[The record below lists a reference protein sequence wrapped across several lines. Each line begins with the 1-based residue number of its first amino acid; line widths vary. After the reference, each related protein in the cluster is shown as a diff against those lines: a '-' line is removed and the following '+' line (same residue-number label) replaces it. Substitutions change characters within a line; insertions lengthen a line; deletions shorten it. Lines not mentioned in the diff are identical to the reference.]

1 VVVPVEPAVVEE
13 VVPDVV
19 PDVDPVVV
27 APTTVTA
34 GWRLFAISAATPT
47 VSATVA
53 TAAAALIATARFR

>member
-1 VVVPVEPAVVEE
+1 VDEA
-13 VVPDVV
+13 VPDVV